1 MRSLHYLR
9 PMKHTDGHQ
18 MLDTTQDF
26 TRRLRDAFGCF
37 PSGVTVVTLQDG
49 EGRPTGIT
57 VNSFSSLSLD
67 PPLLLFSV
75 GRQQVSCRWFEAQ
88 EAFTVNVL
96 ANDQEHLA
104 WQFAKPLKDKFDG
117 VDWRAGANGTPVIE
131 GALASF
137 ECRKWS
143 IMEGGDHKIIV
154 GEITDFT
161 AQDGDALMFFR
172 GSMLDMTQGSTA

>member
-1 MRSLHYLR
+1 MDQ
-9 PMKHTDGHQ
+9 PKGFD

-26 TRRLRDAFGCF
+26 TKRLRDAFGCF
-37 PSGVTVVTLQDG
+37 PSGVTIVTLRDA

-75 GRQQVSCRWFEAQ
+75 GCQQVSCRWFEAQ
-88 EAFTVNVL
+88 ETFTVNVL
-96 ANDQEHLA
+96 SADQEHLA
-104 WQFAKPLKDKFDG
+104 WQFAKPLKNKFDG
-117 VDWRAGANGTPVIE
+117 VDWREGGNGVPVIE

-143 IMEGGDHKIIV
+143 IMEGGDHKIVV
-154 GEITDFT
+154 GEITDFS
-161 AQDGDALMFFR
+161 ACEGDALMFFR
-172 GSMLDMTQGSTA
+172 GSMKQLPRGGTA

>member
-1 MRSLHYLR
+1 MEHS
-9 PMKHTDGHQ
+9 KGFD

-37 PSGVTVVTLQDG
+37 PSGVTVVTLSDG

-75 GRQQVSCRWFEAQ
+75 GCQQISCRWFEAQ
-88 EAFTVNVL
+88 DAFTVNVL
-96 ANDQEHLA
+96 AADQESLA
-104 WQFAKPLKDKFDG
+104 WQFAKPLKDKFQG
-117 VDWRAGANGTPVIE
+117 VDWREGANGAPVIE

-143 IMEGGDHKIIV
+143 IMEGGDHKIVV
-154 GEITDFT
+154 GEVTGFT
-161 AQDGDALMFFR
+161 AGEGDALMFFR
-172 GSMLDMTQGSTA
+172 GTMRNLSQGGAA

>member
-1 MRSLHYLR
+1 
-9 PMKHTDGHQ
+9 MKHTDGHK

-26 TRRLRDAFGCF
+26 ARRLRNAFGCF
-37 PSGVTVVTLQDG
+37 PSGVTVVTLRDG

-67 PPLLLFSV
+67 PPLLMFSV
-75 GRQQVSCRWFEAQ
+75 GRQQVSCRWFEAG

-96 ANDQEHLA
+96 ANHQEHLA

-117 VDWRAGANGTPVIE
+117 VDWRAGGNGTPLIE

-143 IMEGGDHKIIV
+143 IMEGGDHKIVV

-161 AQDGDALMFFR
+161 AQEGDALMFFR
-172 GSMLDMTQGSTA
+172 GSMLDLSQGGPA